1 MSAGLIAAAGVAG
14 TACALLATG
23 VERSVWRRLAAGAE
37 REAALVFLAAK
48 TLVLGMA
55 DRVDRASR
63 APAATLGDVSEMV
76 DVVRLGLTAG
86 LSFDAALQVFCSNR
100 DNALARRMERALM
113 SWQMGAATRE
123 EELLRVARDM
133 DLRVLETFA
142 VSVGQALALGAP
154 LAESLAAQSRE
165 IRAAHRAEVER
176 QIERAP
182 IKLLVP
188 TGTLILPALLL
199 SILGPL
205 LGAGG
210 MM

>member
-1 MSAGLIAAAGVAG
+1 MSAGFIAAAGIAG
-14 TACALLATG
+14 AACSLFATG
-23 VERSVWRRLAAGAE
+23 VECDAWRKIAGAAAHEAELLLLAARALARGA
-37 REAALVFLAAK
+37 AARVKGAAH
-48 TLVLGMA
+48 
-55 DRVDRASR
+55 
-63 APAATLGDVSEMV
+63 APTATLGDVSEMV
-76 DVVRLGLTAG
+76 DVVRLGLIAG

-100 DNALARRMERALM
+100 DNALARRMECALM

-123 EELLRVARDM
+123 EELLRVACDM

-182 IKLLVP
+182 IKLLIP